1 MLARKRMIETIEAET
16 KYTRRMTGR
25 STLNSCVI
33 DTMRRVPRDEF
44 VPSSVKDFAYNDS
57 PLSIGHGQTI
67 SQPFIVALMTDLLQP
82 QADDVI
88 LEVGTGSGYQAAI
101 LSQLV
106 KQVYSVE
113 VIETLAGEASKA
125 LQRLGY
131 HNVEVKVG
139 DGSQGWQEHAPYD
152 GIIVTAAAPFVP
164 PALIDQLKPL
174 ARLVIPVGLPYMSQS
189 LLLIE
194 KDEKGEISTRDV
206 LAVAFVPLVSDSENQ
221 ETQET

>member
-1 MLARKRMIETIEAET
+1 MLARKRMIETIKTET
-16 KYTRRMTGR
+16 KYTRRMTGQD
-25 STLNSCVI
+25 SLDSGVI
-33 DTMRRVPRDEF
+33 EVMRRVPREEF
-44 VPSSVKDFAYNDS
+44 VPAGVKGFAYNDS
-57 PLSIGHGQTI
+57 PLSIGCGQTI

-106 KQVYSVE
+106 KQVYSIE
-113 VIETLAGEASKA
+113 VIKQLAGEASEV

-131 HNVEVKVG
+131 LNVELKVG
-139 DGSQGWQEHAPYD
+139 DGAQGWQEHAPYD

-164 PALIDQLKPL
+164 QPLIDQLKPH
-174 ARLVIPVGLPYMSQS
+174 ARLVIPVGQPYLSQA

-194 KDEKGEISTRDV
+194 KDENGAISTRDILDV
-206 LAVAFVPLVSDSENQ
+206 VFVPLVNGSG
-221 ETQET
+221 T